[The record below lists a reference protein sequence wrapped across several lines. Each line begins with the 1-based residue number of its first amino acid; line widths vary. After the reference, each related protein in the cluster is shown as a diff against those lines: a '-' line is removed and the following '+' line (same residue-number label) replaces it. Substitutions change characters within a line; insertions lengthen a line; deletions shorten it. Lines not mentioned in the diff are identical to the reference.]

1 MSSTSVPVR
10 TAEDE
15 KRDRR
20 ASWPV
25 RRFRLGD
32 EPSEDLSST
41 TTAEERIAM
50 MWPLALD
57 AFSIEA
63 SGSDRS
69 PRSLWPVRVRP
80 LGEPEVD

>member
-1 MSSTSVPVR
+1 
-10 TAEDE
+10 
-15 KRDRR
+15 
-20 ASWPV
+20 
-25 RRFRLGD
+25 
-32 EPSEDLSST
+32 
-41 TTAEERIAM
+41 M

-69 PRSLWPVRVRP
+69 PRSLWPVRVCP